1 MAFYAVLVLISLA
14 VSTQSLPP
22 RIIASK
28 ELRCYTFPFVSR
40 EEWNARPPTVINT
53 QNLPVPLVV
62 IHHTYIP
69 GACYSRAECSRSMQ
83 SMQNTHMITNGWGDI
98 GYNFAVGSDGVVY
111 EGRGWNRVGAHAVG
125 YNVNS
130 VGIVLIGDWVSVVPP
145 KIQLDAAKDLI
156 QVGIELGYI
165 SPDYKLIGH
174 RQVGATECP
183 GQALFNEINN
193 WERFTNSI

>member
-1 MAFYAVLVLISLA
+1 MTYYVVLVLISLA

-28 ELRCYTFPFVSR
+28 ESICYPFSFVSR
-40 EEWNARPPTVINT
+40 EEWNARPPKSIST

-69 GACYSRAECSRSMQ
+69 RACYSQSECSRSMRA
-83 SMQNTHMITNGWGDI
+83 MQDTHMITNGWADI

-130 VGIVLIGDWVSVVPP
+130 VGIVLIGDWVSAVPP
-145 KIQLDAAKDLI
+145 KHQLDAVKDLI
-156 QVGIELGYI
+156 NVGIELGYI
-165 SPDYKLIGH
+165 SLDYKLIGH

-183 GQALFNEINN
+183 GEALFNEINK
-193 WERFTNSI
+193 WDRFTHAL